1 MARALSAMRLNART
15 QRTIGWNLA
24 GLLRS
29 FLFCKQ
35 LVNLLPSSDLFP
47 SGMRAIEQFS
57 RDMPTDFRF
66 FGRCKLQRFNDGR
79 NVFPI
84 VETIA
89 AIRKRFTTYPSTFTF
104 TLSGWKYRSL
114 GKFLAEIKQNLHRIG
129 IFVLY
134 FPHDEFPQIAR
145 CVEQIGNG

>member
-15 QRTIGWNLA
+15 QRTIDWNLA

-29 FLFCKQ
+29 FVFCKQ

-47 SGMRAIEQFS
+47 SGMRAIEQFCH
-57 RDMPTDFRF
+57 DMPTDFRF
-66 FGRCKLQRFNDGR
+66 FGRCKLQRFNDE
-79 NVFPI
+79 NVFLI
-84 VETIA
+84 VETIT
-89 AIRKRFTTYPSTFTF
+89 AIRKRFTTFSSTFTF

-114 GKFLAEIKQNLHRIG
+114 GKFFAEIKQNLHRIV

-134 FPHDEFPQIAR
+134 FPR
-145 CVEQIGNG
+145 TNSLK